1 MKNISKLLFT
11 LFTVSIAVAAQAQ
24 PVEMADTMRSEGKI
38 YVVVGIVLIV
48 LAGLIAYLFMLD
60 RRVKKLENGQ
70 K

>member
-1 MKNISKLLFT
+1 MKNISKLLLT

>member
-1 MKNISKLLFT
+1 MKNISKLLLT
-11 LFTVSIAVAAQAQ
+11 LVTVLISVAVQAQ